1 MIPLMLG
8 LEFRVLRTPYKK
20 YPRKTLQ
27 IVQAGTPQQKKPVA
41 IGALTITCTS
51 GVVPYYNYI
60 IIGPKTLL
68 CNFFPGLGPTFPA
81 FATCEGPA
89 LNTVELSIVA

>member
-27 IVQAGTPQQKKPVA
+27 IVQAGTPQAKEA
-41 IGALTITCTS
+41 SCYS
-51 GVVPYYNYI
+51 GLNNY
-60 IIGPKTLL
+60 LY
-68 CNFFPGLGPTFPA
+68 
-81 FATCEGPA
+81 
-89 LNTVELSIVA
+89 